1 MTANYK
7 ISFKYSQEELG
18 HLLIPREDIVY
29 TLVVTDPKND
39 KKITDFISFYNLPTQ
54 ILKCKDIQHKHTE
67 MKVSEIDIKH
77 SNFYN

>member
-39 KKITDFISFYNLPTQ
+39 KKITDFISF
-54 ILKCKDIQHKHTE
+54 
-67 MKVSEIDIKH
+67 
-77 SNFYN
+77 